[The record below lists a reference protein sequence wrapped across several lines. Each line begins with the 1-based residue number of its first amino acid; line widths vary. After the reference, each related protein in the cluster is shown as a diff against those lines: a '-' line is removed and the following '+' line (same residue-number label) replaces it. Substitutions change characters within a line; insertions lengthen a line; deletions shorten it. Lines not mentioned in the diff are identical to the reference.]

1 VWRISWQ
8 LPANLHP
15 AHPEGLTNVTLCKY
29 FTLFMALLCTP
40 LFIIISALAL
50 LSFYSVGIDVSVVI
64 IEMSRLADTP
74 LLVALPLFIF
84 AGMLL
89 SESGTPRR
97 MLNLSRLL
105 LGWMPGGLAVV
116 ALVVCAVFTAFTG
129 ASGVTIFALGGLLF
143 PALVKDHYSEKFS
156 LGLITSSGSLGLLF
170 PPSLP
175 LILYGVIAEERIDQL
190 FLAGI
195 VPGLLMLA
203 LLVGF
208 SMRKGPKVDRS
219 SGGPSRAEIIAGL
232 REAAWEIP
240 LPVIVL
246 GGIYGGIFVA
256 GEAAAV
262 TALYVLLVEVF
273 IYRDIAFSRLPAIMA
288 QSMMFFGG
296 ILVILAAS
304 MASTN
309 FLVDREVPMRLFEII
324 QHYISSKYTFLLLL
338 NIFLLIVGSMLDIF
352 SALVLV
358 VPLIV
363 PIAEGYGV
371 NLIHLGII
379 FLTNLQIGY
388 CTPPVGLN
396 LFLASYRFEKPVVEL
411 YAATLPF
418 LALQMV
424 SLALITYLPFLS
436 LFLVRLWE

>member
-1 VWRISWQ
+1 MTS
-8 LPANLHP
+8 L
-15 AHPEGLTNVTLCKY
+15 K
-29 FTLFMALLCTP
+29 LLI
-40 LFIIISALAL
+40 LALAL
-50 LSFYSVGIDVSVVI
+50 LGSPLFIVIAAVALLSFSSVDIDISVVI

-74 LLVALPLFIF
+74 LLLALPLFIF
-84 AGMLL
+84 AGTIL

-97 MLNLSRLL
+97 LLRLSHVL
-105 LGWMPGGLAVV
+105 LGWLPGGLAVV
-116 ALVVCAVFTAFTG
+116 SLLVCAIFTAFTG

-143 PALVKDHYSEKFS
+143 PALIKDGYTEKFS

-175 LILYGVIAEERIDQL
+175 LILYGVIAEVRIDHL

-195 VPGLLMLA
+195 LPGIFMLT
-203 LLVGF
+203 LLVAY
-208 SMRKGPKVDRS
+208 SMYKSPVKKEQQERVTARQ
-219 SGGPSRAEIIAGL
+219 IVTGL
-232 REAAWEIP
+232 KEAAWELP
-240 LPVIVL
+240 LPFIVL
-246 GGIYGGIFVA
+246 GGIYGGFLVA

-262 TALYVLLVEVF
+262 TALYVLVVEVF
-273 IYRDIAFSRLPAIMA
+273 LYQDIKLRQLPRLMVK
-288 QSMMFFGG
+288 SMMLFGG

-304 MASTN
+304 MAATN
-309 FLVDREVPMRLFEII
+309 FLVDQEVPMRLFEFIR
-324 QHYISSKYTFLLLL
+324 QYISSKYTFLLLL

-363 PIAEGYGV
+363 PIARGYDV

-396 LFLASYRFEKPVVEL
+396 LFLASYRFERPVIQL
-411 YAATLPF
+411 YSATMPF
-418 LALQMV
+418 LGLLMV
-424 SLALITYLPFLS
+424 TLVIITYFPLLS
-436 LFLVRLWE
+436 LLLVRFFGG

>member
-1 VWRISWQ
+1 
-8 LPANLHP
+8 
-15 AHPEGLTNVTLCKY
+15 
-29 FTLFMALLCTP
+29 MALLGTP
-40 LFIIISALAL
+40 LFIIIAALAL
-50 LSFYSVGIDVSVVI
+50 LSFYSVGIDISVVV

-74 LLVALPLFIF
+74 LLVSLPLFIF
-84 AGMLL
+84 AGTLL

-129 ASGVTIFALGGLLF
+129 ASGVTIFALGGLLY
-143 PALVKDHYSEKFS
+143 PALIKDRYTENFS

-175 LILYGVIAEERIDQL
+175 LILYGVIAEARIDQL

-195 VPGLLMLA
+195 VPGLLMLV
-203 LLVGF
+203 LLIGY
-208 SMRKGPKVDRS
+208 SMKKSPRVRRRGN
-219 SGGPSRAEIIAGL
+219 GPSRAEIAAGVK
-232 REAAWEIP
+232 EAAWELP
-240 LPVIVL
+240 LPVIIL

-262 TALYVLLVEVF
+262 TALYVLAVEVF
-273 IYRDIAFSRLPAIMA
+273 IYRDIALSRLPAIMVR
-288 QSMMFFGG
+288 SMMFFGG
-296 ILVILAAS
+296 ILVILATS

-338 NIFLLIVGSMLDIF
+338 NIFLLIVGCMLDIF

-363 PIAEGYGV
+363 PIAQGYGV
-371 NLIHLGII
+371 DLIHLGII

-396 LFLASYRFEKPVVEL
+396 LFLASYCFEKPVVTL
-411 YAATLPF
+411 YRATLPF
-418 LALQMV
+418 LVLQMAALV
-424 SLALITYLPFLS
+424 LITYFPLLS
-436 LFLVRLWE
+436 LFLVHLWG

>member
-1 VWRISWQ
+1 
-8 LPANLHP
+8 
-15 AHPEGLTNVTLCKY
+15 
-29 FTLFMALLCTP
+29 MALLGTP

-50 LSFYSVGIDVSVVI
+50 LSFYSVGIDISVVI

-74 LLVALPLFIF
+74 LLVSLPLFIF
-84 AGMLL
+84 AGTLL

-97 MLNLSRLL
+97 MLNLSHLL

-143 PALVKDHYSEKFS
+143 PALVKDGYSEKFS

-208 SMRKGPKVDRS
+208 SMRKGPQVDRS
-219 SGGPSRAEIIAGL
+219 AGGPSRAEIIAGL
-232 REAAWEIP
+232 REAAWELP

-246 GGIYGGIFVA
+246 GGIYGGFFVA

-262 TALYVLLVEVF
+262 TALYVLVVEVF
-273 IYRDIAFSRLPAIMA
+273 IYRDIAFSRLPAIMV

-309 FLVDREVPMRLFEII
+309 FLVDREVPMRLFEFIR
-324 QHYISSKYTFLLLL
+324 HYITSKYTFLLLL

-363 PIAEGYGV
+363 PIAQGYGV
-371 NLIHLGII
+371 DLIHLGII

-418 LALQMV
+418 LALQMA
-424 SLALITYLPFLS
+424 SLVLITYLPFLS
-436 LFLVRLWE
+436 LFLVRLWG

>member
-1 VWRISWQ
+1 M
-8 LPANLHP
+8 
-15 AHPEGLTNVTLCKY
+15 TLGTY
-29 FTLFMALLCTP
+29 FTLLMALLGTP
-40 LFIIISALAL
+40 LFIVISALAL
-50 LSFYSVGIDVSVVI
+50 LSFYRVGIDVSVVI

-74 LLVALPLFIF
+74 LLVSLPLFIF
-84 AGMLL
+84 AGTLL

-129 ASGVTIFALGGLLF
+129 ATGVTIFALGGLLF
-143 PALVKDHYSEKFS
+143 PALVKDGYSEKFS

-175 LILYGVIAEERIDQL
+175 LILYGVIAEARIDQL

-208 SMRKGPKVDRS
+208 SMGKGPQVDRR

-232 REAAWEIP
+232 REAAWELP

-246 GGIYGGIFVA
+246 GGIYGGFFVA

-262 TALYVLLVEVF
+262 TALYVLVVEVF
-273 IYRDIAFSRLPAIMA
+273 IYRDITLSRLPAIMV

-309 FLVDREVPMRLFEII
+309 FLVDREVPMRLFEFIR
-324 QHYISSKYTFLLLL
+324 HYISSKYTFLLLL
-338 NIFLLIVGSMLDIF
+338 NVFLLIVGCMLDIF

-363 PIAEGYGV
+363 PIAQGYGV
-371 NLIHLGII
+371 DLIHLGII

-396 LFLASYRFEKPVVEL
+396 LFLASYRFERPVVQL
-411 YAATLPF
+411 YSATLPF
-418 LALQMV
+418 LILQMA
-424 SLALITYLPFLS
+424 SLVLITYLPFLS
-436 LFLVRLWE
+436 LFFVRLWG